1 MPPFEYKPFV
11 NPYIGSISELMGK
24 GDEAKAQALLRIG
37 EIQAR
42 EAEQRGQAWGNAIQG
57 IGNIASKT
65 RADAEGKGTRVS
77 RQPTEEIVG
86 RTRANRRC
94 EYVVERDARR

>member
-42 EAEQRGQAWGNAIQG
+42 EAEQRG
-57 IGNIASKT
+57 
-65 RADAEGKGTRVS
+65 
-77 RQPTEEIVG
+77 
-86 RTRANRRC
+86 
-94 EYVVERDARR
+94 

>member
-1 MPPFEYKPFV
+1 MPPFEYKPFI

-42 EAEQRGQAWGNAIQG
+42 AAEQQGQAWGNAIQG
-57 IGNIASKT
+57 LGNIA
-65 RADAEGKGTRVS
+65 GKAFTDY
-77 RQPTEEIVG
+77 
-86 RTRANRRC
+86 A
-94 EYVVERDARR
+94 